1 LEWRPSTDHQSG
13 LNLTELAR
21 FVKLEKLSLNRLSE
35 RYNLVMQSTI
45 PELELAS
52 LAGEWLRKRGLKLV
66 TAESCT
72 GGLIG
77 DWITDVPGSSD
88 YYLGGVVAYSYEAKT
103 ALLGVPTGLLA
114 QFGAVSEETACE
126 MARGARAMLGDAFP
140 AEQVVA
146 LSVSGIAGPGG
157 GQPSKPVG
165 LVWIGLSGPGL
176 ERAYQYHFQADR
188 IQNKRQFA
196 REALQLLVG
205 YLQGNLRGEV

>member
-1 LEWRPSTDHQSG
+1 M
-13 LNLTELAR
+13 
-21 FVKLEKLSLNRLSE
+21 LNRLSE
-35 RYNLVMQSTI
+35 RYNLSMQSMTTD
-45 PELELAS
+45 LELSA

-103 ALLGVPTGLLA
+103 ALLGVPEGLLA
-114 QFGAVSEETACE
+114 QFGAVSEETVRE
-126 MARGARAMLGDAFP
+126 MARGARTMLGGVFP

-157 GQPSKPVG
+157 GLPSKPVG
-165 LVWIGLSGPGL
+165 LVWIGLNGPGL
-176 ERAYQYHFQADR
+176 ERAYRFIFETHR
-188 IQNKRQFA
+188 IQNKQQFA
-196 REALQLLVG
+196 REALLLLVD
-205 YLQGNLRGEV
+205 YLQGNPRGDE